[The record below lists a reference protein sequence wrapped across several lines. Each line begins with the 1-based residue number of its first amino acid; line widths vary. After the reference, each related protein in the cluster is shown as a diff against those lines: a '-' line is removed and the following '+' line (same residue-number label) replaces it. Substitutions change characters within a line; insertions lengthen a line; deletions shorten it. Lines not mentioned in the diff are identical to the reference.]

1 MINMK
6 TKTIILILAAALVL
20 TFTSCGLTVPRPE
33 IKEGEFDLSVTY
45 ELNGEQKTLSA
56 VYICEYDGVSWSIEG
71 GDFSRDW
78 ADRTEGDYK
87 GDDYSATIGKTEDGG
102 DIILFFGVYPEYFMD
117 DSTGDRGTPE
127 PSLHIS
133 YPEDE
138 DGGMRHVGD
147 AQEIER
153 EYGARII
160 SYNYEKPIE
169 NSYGLLK

>member
-1 MINMK
+1 MGNIK
-6 TKTIILILAAALVL
+6 TRTIILILTVALVL

-45 ELNGEQKTLSA
+45 ELNGEQKTLTA

-78 ADRTEGDYK
+78 ADRTEGQYE
-87 GDDYSATIGKTEDGG
+87 GDDYSAIIGKTEDGG
-102 DIILFFGVYPEYFMD
+102 DICLFFGVYPEYFMG
-117 DSTGDRGTPE
+117 DSTGDRGVPE
-127 PSLHIS
+127 PSLYIA

-138 DGGMRHVGD
+138 DGGMRHIGD
-147 AQEIER
+147 AAVIEE
-153 EYGARII
+153 EYGAKIL
-160 SYNYEKPIE
+160 SYKYEKPID